1 MVWGARESRKKC
13 IKKVKEMKKICVCYK
28 QICIFQVLFK
38 NKVFRSVGL
47 VAKKVMGYFRFFFR
61 KPDFFPPCTL
71 PYKLKKI
78 LHFYSILNI
87 LTLNIY
93 TQA

>member
-13 IKKVKEMKKICVCYK
+13 IKKVKEMKKICVCYR

-38 NKVFRSVGL
+38 NRVFRSVSL
-47 VAKKVMGYFRFFFR
+47 VAKKLWAILDFFR

-78 LHFYSILNI
+78 LYFYSILNI